1 MFRSHI
7 LLSVALFAMI
17 GCGTDSANQVRVSLT
32 DGTTGTIYLEEESV
46 DGGNI
51 LVVDYKSDRARKRE
65 SEVQDDIERIWESVR
80 PEAEERG
87 FEEALI
93 KYRMPDPDS
102 DETGL
107 YSGLLFEAER
117 IENGTWKLRKV
128 N

>member
-51 LVVDYKSDRARKRE
+51 LVVDYKSDRARRRE

-80 PEAEERG
+80 PKAEERG

-93 KYRMPDPDS
+93 KYRLPDPDS
-102 DETGL
+102 KERGAYT
-107 YSGLLFEAER
+107 GLLFEAER